1 MISGLKHL
9 TTNPIAKKL
18 RFLPYALVG
27 CAVFAFNNVNP
38 EINPYLQVYVTILEA
53 QTGIA
58 LVYLLSK
65 RMRKLGSEKQST

>member
-1 MISGLKHL
+1 MIAGLKHL
-9 TTNPIAKKL
+9 TAKSIAKKL

-53 QTGIA
+53 QAGIA
-58 LVYLLSK
+58 LIYLLSK
-65 RMRKLGSEKQST
+65 KMQKLSR